1 MQIDVRNV
9 YDVLVVDM
17 AGKLDSQT
25 SGVAG
30 DRMTEIVQGDAKKI
44 VLNLQDLDYVSSAG
58 LRIIL
63 RASKLLQGRNGKFR
77 ICNATGLVREVL
89 ESSGFDSLLKTYDT
103 ERDAVS
109 SFAGY
114 GSSRTRHRRA
124 IGECE
129 AVKASYSVRSPSS

>member
-1 MQIDVRNV
+1 MQIAVRNV

-44 VLNLQDLDYVSSAG
+44 VLNLQGLDYVSSAG

-63 RASKLLQGRNGKFR
+63 RASKLLQGRNGEFR
-77 ICNATGLVREVL
+77 ICGATGMVREVL
-89 ESSGFDSLLKTYDT
+89 ESSGFASLLKTYDT
-103 ERDAVS
+103 EKDAVA
-109 SFAGY
+109 SFSG
-114 GSSRTRHRRA
+114 
-124 IGECE
+124 
-129 AVKASYSVRSPSS
+129 